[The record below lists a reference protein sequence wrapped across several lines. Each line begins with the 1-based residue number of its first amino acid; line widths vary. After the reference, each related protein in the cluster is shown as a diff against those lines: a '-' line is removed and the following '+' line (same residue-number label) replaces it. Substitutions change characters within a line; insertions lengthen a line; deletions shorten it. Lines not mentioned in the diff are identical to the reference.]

1 MKRTILV
8 VDDDRLMLRITE
20 SFIGCGNKDYDV
32 IKVDSGKACIE
43 ILKNEDV
50 VIDVIMLDYQMPEMD
65 GVHTLKQIRAIP
77 EMKDMKIIFY
87 TSEPKEDIEN
97 ALKKV
102 YPDELGQLH
111 YLIKPSSPETISIAI
126 QSVL

>member
-1 MKRTILV
+1 MRNVVLI
-8 VDDDRLMLRITE
+8 VDDMKFNRQIL
-20 SFIGCGNKDYDV
+20 KDILEDEYQIAEAENGKVALDV
-32 IKVDSGKACIE
+32 IEAKHEE
-43 ILKNEDV
+43 IAAVL
-50 VIDVIMLDYQMPEMD
+50 LDIVMPEMD